1 MPGDTPNILDTRG
14 WGMQPPDRRKR
25 RRFQAHWHLR
35 MWGIARDAV
44 QAYTTDVS
52 SGGFYCRSPRPFL
65 PGDKLT
71 ALLDIPNL
79 FGDVDSTVL
88 VLHCEVAVLRVEPIA
103 HSDDWGLACQILD
116 YSVLRAA
123 KIEVNGAASVKNG
136 DID

>member
-1 MPGDTPNILDTRG
+1 
-14 WGMQPPDRRKR
+14 
-25 RRFQAHWHLR
+25 
-35 MWGIARDAV
+35 MWGVARDAV
-44 QAYTTDVS
+44 QAYTVDVS

-79 FGDVDSTVL
+79 FGGLDSAVL
-88 VLHCEVAVLRVEPIA
+88 VLHCEVTVLRVDPIA
-103 HSDDWGLACQILD
+103 QTDTWGIACQISD

-123 KIEVNGAASVKNG
+123 KVEVTGGTSAKSG